1 MILSALV
8 GTVWKA
14 GTFAETAAAAA
25 AAAAAARARVA
36 GPFPSSCVRAVLR
49 RVLTRRLLDLLEV
62 MI

>member
-8 GTVWKA
+8 GTVWAKA
-14 GTFAETAAAAA
+14 TFTGVAA

-36 GPFPSSCVRAVLR
+36 GPFPSNWVRAVLR
-49 RVLTRRLLDLLEV
+49 RGLTRRLLDLLEV